1 MKQTWFFKKINLSL
15 RAEVII
21 NISLLMLA
29 AILLIGFS
37 ISKVSEKNIL
47 REKVRYGEGV
57 VQDFQAIIDFI
68 VRERREVSLTH
79 SAVQQEVQ
87 EFARLFMKER
97 ALYELLI
104 VDPELRIV
112 ASRNKELVNQRSS
125 SAWMKKAIQS
135 GQLHKDVETSG
146 SFFSTQYKKLIL
158 SSPLWI
164 RGRISGGV
172 QVEIPL
178 EDVMASLLESQKVI
192 LSTIV
197 LDAIV
202 LIVFGSFLLSRV
214 LVKPLKDL
222 VRLTQKISEGDFNQ
236 KIEVTSKN
244 EIGQLIGSFN
254 RMLDKLGENQE
265 SLENYLTSLES
276 TNKKLVQAQEELTRT
291 EKLASIGRFAA
302 GVAHEVG
309 NPLGAI
315 LGYTSILEKEGTDR
329 EESRDYLKR
338 IEKEIERINR
348 IVREL
353 LDFARPSKIE
363 IQEVDMNKVIESTL
377 SLLSYQKGFKN
388 IETRLDL
395 QNPLPMVKGDDS
407 QLSQVMINII
417 LNAVDAMP
425 NGGILRIL
433 TEEVVAEQP
442 VTDRFQRLHGPRRR
456 RGDPM
461 ESDYS
466 RMRKLDLLSSMMT
479 KFSGGDRL
487 VRIRISDT
495 GTGIKKEDLD
505 RIFDPFFTTKAPDK
519 GTGLGLSISLRI
531 VESLGGEIKVESEVG
546 KGSTFELL
554 FQASE

>member
-1 MKQTWFFKKINLSL
+1 MKQTWLFRKLSLSL
-15 RAEVII
+15 RTEVVI

-29 AILLIGFS
+29 AILLIGFT

-57 VQDFQAIIDFI
+57 VQDFQAVIDFL
-68 VRERREVSLTH
+68 VRERKEASLTH
-79 SAVQQEVQ
+79 SAVQQEVLD
-87 EFARLFMKER
+87 FVRLFIKER
-97 ALYELLI
+97 ALHELLI
-104 VDPELRIV
+104 VDPELRII
-112 ASRNKELVNQRSS
+112 ASRDKERVNQRTSDE
-125 SAWMKKAIQS
+125 WLKKAIQA
-135 GQLHKDVETSG
+135 GQLHTDVETSG
-146 SFFSTQYKKLIL
+146 GFFFTQYKKLVL

-164 RGRISGGV
+164 RGKISGGV
-172 QVEIPL
+172 QVEIPM

-192 LSTIV
+192 LLTII
-197 LDAIV
+197 LDAFV

-222 VRLTQKISEGDFNQ
+222 VRLTQKISEGDFSQ
-236 KIEVTSKN
+236 KIEGTSKN

-254 RMLDKLGENQE
+254 RMIDKLEENQE

-315 LGYTSILEKEGTDR
+315 LGYTSILEKEGVDR
-329 EESRDYLKR
+329 AESKDYLKR

-363 IQEVDMNKVIESTL
+363 IREVDMNKVIESTL

-388 IETRLDL
+388 IETQLDL
-395 QNPLPMVKGDDS
+395 QNPLPMIKGDES

-425 NGGILRIL
+425 NGGILKIL
-433 TEEVVAEQP
+433 TEEVVAEEP
-442 VTDRFQRLHGPRRR
+442 VTDRFQRLYSPRRR
-456 RGDPM
+456 RGDPT

-466 RMRKLDLLSSMMT
+466 HMRKPDLLSSMMT

-487 VRIRISDT
+487 VRIRVSDT
-495 GTGIKKEDLD
+495 GMGIKKEDLD

-531 VESLGGEIKVESEVG
+531 VESVGGAIKAESEVG

-554 FQASE
+554 FQASA